1 MSGAHGPAASEP
13 TDRFPAIG
21 PMDELRS
28 AGGERRASDDLAH
41 PGSRPPVELAA
52 TVEAAPD
59 LKRAIVASGRPSGVA
74 TGDLAAYA
82 YPTSFGLWRAARS
95 PAPLLRL
102 TARML
107 VIQWDEPA
115 GRRGRARGGREDG
128 PTRRRTLLWC
138 PRDHDHR
145 ASTPVAIRL
154 RARTTLPERLLVT
167 HRGTVLGHLQALGID
182 PRDVD
187 HVAFDHLQERDL
199 RRMLGTTRP
208 APDLGSP
215 DEPLAG
221 WFPNATL
228 VTSVREWDSLPRL
241 HPLQAPW
248 YQAATFGDLDPSRI
262 DLVAGDVQLGPGVAL
277 VATPGHTAGSLSL
290 VLHTDDGVWVSSSN
304 GVAAESYAPRA
315 SRIPGLRRFS
325 VDWGQ
330 EVVLN
335 GNTPEFAAWQYDAM
349 VLERLLADP
358 AADAPFPRCLPVA
371 ELTASR
377 SSPGLAPT
385 HVHGGIT
392 SGTVRGGLGGVQP
405 TAVA

>member
-1 MSGAHGPAASEP
+1 MSVGEASVADGPAAVEP
-13 TDRFPAIG
+13 TDRFPTIG

-28 AGGERRASDDLAH
+28 AAREGHGRAPASV
-41 PGSRPPVELAA
+41 GLAA

-59 LKRAIVASGRPSGVA
+59 LKRALVASGRPSGVV
-74 TGDLAAYA
+74 TGDLATYP
-82 YPTSFGLWRAARS
+82 YPTSFGLWRAPRS
-95 PAPLLRL
+95 PAPLLWL

-115 GRRGRARGGREDG
+115 GRPARARGTRRDASA
-128 PTRRRTLLWC
+128 TRRRTLLWC
-138 PRDHDHR
+138 PRDHDHP
-145 ASTPVAIRL
+145 ASTPVAVRL
-154 RARTTLPERLLVT
+154 RARTTLPDRLLLT
-167 HRGTVLGHLQALGID
+167 QRGTVLGHLRALGID

-215 DEPLAG
+215 DEPLEG

-228 VTSVREWDSLPRL
+228 ITSVREWDSLRRL

-248 YQAATFGDLDPSRI
+248 YQPGTFGDLDPSRV

-290 VLHTDDGVWVSSSN
+290 ALHTDDGVWVSSSN
-304 GVAAESYAPRA
+304 GVAAEAYAPRA
-315 SRIPGLRRFS
+315 SRIAGLRRFS

-358 AADAPFPRCLPVA
+358 AADAPFPRCFPVA

-377 SSPGLAPT
+377 WSPGLAPT
-385 HVHGGIT
+385 HVHGAVT
-392 SGTVRGGLGGVQP
+392 SGTVRGGLTTHGA
-405 TAVA
+405 AVA